1 MAFFLITYLVLW
13 ESFPPFD
20 KSDLFD
26 LEWRG
31 SRQRSKKSPRVQ
43 NIIAEYAKSRFREI
57 QDVKYATTRPEA
69 NLVFRSHEP
78 DVVVETWMNSWLYVY
93 VLDHAPKSRTIKSIL
108 KQNTGASIGT
118 LFLVDA
124 ELLPNDGYVGR
135 VSAWQDDLR
144 VMNMGAIYAYE
155 LADDAIRLIQVNYD
169 ETTLRNQFIVWH
181 TTEFPCDAVS
191 VRRRDFQSNIR
202 GSWYIGDIA
211 SPRFKRRIDEE
222 RARQRFHY
230 QTKRR
235 QEIDGLPAQ
244 QISAAYLALEIE
256 VGAGQEAVKEAF
268 RKLAR
273 EYHPDVTAHEKG
285 EAERRFKE
293 VQSAYDQIKSHRRWR

>member
-1 MAFFLITYLVLW
+1 M
-13 ESFPPFD
+13 
-20 KSDLFD
+20 K
-26 LEWRG
+26 
-31 SRQRSKKSPRVQ
+31 
-43 NIIAEYAKSRFREI
+43 NIIAQYAKSRFCEI
-57 QDVKYATTRPEA
+57 QDVKFATTRPEA

-78 DVVVETWMNSWLYVY
+78 DVIVETWMNSRLYVY
-93 VLDHAPKSRTIKSIL
+93 ILDHAPKARTIKSIL
-108 KQNTGASIGT
+108 KHNSAASIGT
-118 LFLVDA
+118 LFLVA
-124 ELLPNDGYVGR
+124 ARLLPHEGYVGR
-135 VSAWQDDLR
+135 IASWQDDLR
-144 VMNMGAIYAYE
+144 VMNMGAIFAYDLGDE
-155 LADDAIRLIQVNYD
+155 ALRFIQVNYD
-169 ETTLRNQFIVWH
+169 ETAQRNQFIVWRAS
-181 TTEFPCDAVS
+181 ELPLDALS

-211 SPRFKRRIDEE
+211 SPRFKRRINEE

-235 QEIDGLPAQ
+235 QKVDGAPAE
-244 QISAAYLALEIE
+244 QINAAYLALEIE

-273 EYHPDVTAHEKG
+273 EYHPDVSAHEKG